1 MTSDVRDKYVD
12 IIDDILAKSDLT
24 TISEKRIRKG
34 LQDAIGYDLT
44 SQKVSHSF
52 VAQILLKRFSPI
64 SKDMWLTSRKT
75 SIKQLIMERFDRY
88 ADQNVV
94 GGSAEEAATS
104 NGQHDGDSASG
115 AVPSPPPSSSPVKR
129 QASSDGTSE
138 PTSASPPAKK
148 HKPDTDTD
156 ADAAFAAK
164 LQAEENSRARPT
176 RGGNVRRAA
185 PAKKK
190 SKAKTS
196 KRVKAE
202 DDSDVASG
210 EETKREVN
218 RNTGFHVRLAGKIS
232 QASQYLTCS
241 QKPLNLSEPL
251 SALLGEVTV
260 SSFCIIGFM
269 SSLLI
274 IAQLS
279 RPQTVK
285 RVWQYIRE
293 HELQDP
299 SDRRQIRCDEAMR
312 AVFKQ
317 DRVHMF
323 TMTKIL
329 NQNLYNPD
337 E

>member
-1 MTSDVRDKYVD
+1 MSLSSELRDRYID
-12 IIDDILAKSDLT
+12 IIDDILAQSDLT

-34 LQDAIGYDLT
+34 LQDAVGHDLT
-44 SQKVSHSF
+44 PMKS
-52 VAQILLKRFSPI
+52 
-64 SKDMWLTSRKT
+64 T
-75 SIKQLIMERFDRY
+75 IKQLIMDRFDRC
-88 ADQNVV
+88 AQQNGV
-94 GGSAEEAATS
+94 GGSSDETAPS
-104 NGQHDGDSASG
+104 NGQRDVDSASA
-115 AVPSPPPSSSPVKR
+115 AVPSRLPPR
-129 QASSDGTSE
+129 LLDATSE
-138 PTSASPPAKK
+138 PASASPPAKK

-176 RGGNVRRAA
+176 RGGNTRRAA
-185 PAKKK
+185 PVKKK

-202 DDSDVASG
+202 DDSDIGSG
-210 EETKREVN
+210 EEPKKEVN
-218 RNTGFHVRLAGKIS
+218 RNTGFH
-232 QASQYLTCS
+232 
-241 QKPLNLSEPL
+241 KPMNLSEPL
-251 SALLGEVTV
+251 SALLGELT
-260 SSFCIIGFM
+260 
-269 SSLLI
+269 
-274 IAQLS
+274 LS

-285 RVWQYIRE
+285 KVWQYIRE
-293 HELQDP
+293 NELQDP
-299 SDRRQIRCDEAMR
+299 SDRRQILCDDAMR